1 MGARVRGFGGET
13 PALPQGELVIGEG
26 ILGGLPPD
34 LGIQHQKSRLIMDDL
49 KEIIKAAVFEVLEEV
64 FGK

>member
-1 MGARVRGFGGET
+1 MGARVRGFGGEI
-13 PALPQGELVIGEG
+13 PSLPREELCIGEG
-26 ILGGLPPD
+26 ILGEPPPD
-34 LGIQHQKSRLIMDDL
+34 LEIQHQKSRLIMDDL